1 MLTLLTGGARSGK
14 SARALT
20 LADRARRVLF
30 VATGE
35 AHDEE
40 MVARIAAHKAER
52 PPTWDTLETPRALA
66 TALAPHTDHYDLI
79 IIDCLTLWVSNLL
92 LAHPTPID
100 PVTAV
105 PLLLDVYARSRA
117 SWIVVTNEVG
127 LGLVPDTPLGRT
139 YRDLL
144 GAVNR
149 QVAAAADVV
158 EFMVAGLPLTI
169 KPPPPHG

>member
-14 SARALT
+14 SARALA
-20 LADRARRVLF
+20 LAGRAHRVLF

-40 MVARIAAHKAER
+40 MAARIATHKAER
-52 PPTWDTLETPRALA
+52 PAAWATLETPRALA
-66 TALAPHTDHYDLI
+66 TALAPHTDYYDLI
-79 IIDCLTLWVSNLL
+79 IIDCLTLWVSNLFL
-92 LAHPTPID
+92 THPTPID
-100 PVTAV
+100 PVAAV
-105 PLLLDVYARSRA
+105 PPLLDVYAHSRA

-169 KPPPPHG
+169 KPPPPRG